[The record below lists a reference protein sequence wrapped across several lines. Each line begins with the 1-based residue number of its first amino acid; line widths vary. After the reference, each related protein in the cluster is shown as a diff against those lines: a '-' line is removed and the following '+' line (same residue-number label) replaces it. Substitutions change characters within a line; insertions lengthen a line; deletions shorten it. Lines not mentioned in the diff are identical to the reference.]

1 MWPGEEAA
9 MWIFIGDAPF
19 RFSFSIWLLLCYGV
33 EGGEFVNQA
42 VRYGN
47 GPDWD
52 REKSNISRLL
62 LFLKPRIRFSYK
74 RRIAIVDNL
83 LVNGYQVAAIILYA
97 QVIQIV
103 ILCIS

>member
-1 MWPGEEAA
+1 MARRRSSYVDLHWRRSIQVQFFNLA
-9 MWIFIGDAPF
+9 FIVL
-19 RFSFSIWLLLCYGV
+19 W
-33 EGGEFVNQA
+33 GGGRRICNQA

-47 GPDWD
+47 GPDWY
-52 REKSNISRLL
+52 REKSNISQLL